1 METRE
6 IITIICLSLGTF
18 FVAASLIGVL
28 RLKDFFCHLQA
39 AGIGSGLGVIFYCVG
54 LAVYEGWNLTSLK
67 ILFVGVMLLVTCPIG
82 THIIGKV
89 AYTQGKLVRYVTI
102 GGNESWPEKTADS
115 SSKLEKPY
123 NEK

>member
-1 METRE
+1 MGTRE

-18 FVAASLIGVL
+18 FVAASLVGVL

-54 LAVYEGWNLTSLK
+54 LAVYEGWDLTSLK
-67 ILFVGVMLLVTCPIG
+67 ILFVGAMLLVTCPIG

-89 AYTQGKLVRYVTI
+89 AYKQGKLVRYVTI
-102 GGNESWPEKTADS
+102 GESEMPVDTSADVS
-115 SSKLEKPY
+115 DAREEPY
-123 NEK
+123 SRK